1 MCQYI
6 FCFTNQPNKKYN
18 IKGLYK
24 RVLGMLNLSIQ
35 AIQEGRGSRKP
46 FYRLFSLYKGVLK
59 VAGQL
64 TFMNNTWYGGTYK
77 VYFVLYDYEQKHTL
91 RPCTI
96 PNLFLL
102 CSLCT
107 KCYYL

>member
-35 AIQEGRGSRKP
+35 A
-46 FYRLFSLYKGVLK
+46 LK
-59 VAGQL
+59 
-64 TFMNNTWYGGTYK
+64 F
-77 VYFVLYDYEQKHTL
+77 
-91 RPCTI
+91 
-96 PNLFLL
+96 PNLSSLPILL
-102 CSLCT
+102 QFP
-107 KCYYL
+107 YLGLVPYLRNIFSS